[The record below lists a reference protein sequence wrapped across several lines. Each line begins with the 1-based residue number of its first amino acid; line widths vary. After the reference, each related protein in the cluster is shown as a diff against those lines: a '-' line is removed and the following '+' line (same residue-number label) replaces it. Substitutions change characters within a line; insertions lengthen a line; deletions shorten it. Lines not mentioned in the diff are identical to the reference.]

1 MTTPTIDIHFDEK
14 KEQLGDLYGLFFEDL
29 NHAADGGLYAELIEN
44 RSFEFCSID
53 HPTYHALTGWQK
65 EDGTPLEKIP
75 LTLRV
80 MTDEPLHPNN
90 SHYLKINT
98 NAELAI
104 YNAGFNQGLYL
115 EEGASYRISFFA
127 KADLHDQAVT
137 LALLSEQTLLVSA
150 AISLEKDGWQAY
162 EVEVTAPMTTRHGRL
177 GVFFPAGTALAI
189 DMISVFPKATFKG
202 RKNGVRQDLAELLA
216 ATHPKFLRFPGGC
229 LVHDGSLN
237 SHDRDA
243 SYRWKNTLGPIETR
257 PTKRNSWGYN
267 QTLGLGYFEYFQL
280 CEDLGA
286 KPLPVLPAGFDPHH
300 QRAVPLAELQ
310 PWIDDALDLI
320 EFANGPKTSP
330 WGQIRCEMGHPEP
343 FGLEYLAIGNEEVGQ
358 AFFDRYAY
366 FHEAI
371 RANYPDIKLINS
383 AGPFSAGS
391 EYERGW
397 QSAKEHGSDLIDEHY
412 YCAPEWFLAN
422 HHHYDVLDPTG
433 PKVFLG
439 EYAAKTNRWKSA
451 LAEASYMIGLEHNA
465 EKVALACY
473 APLFANDRHVNW
485 APDMIWFDQEK
496 ALGSVNYEVQK
507 LFMTHLGTQ
516 NVGYELQNFPTD
528 RVVDDAAI
536 TGSFG
541 MQADG
546 ADISVTN
553 IHLTDQT
560 SGQKHSYPDQAIRA
574 FDQIELDQITSS
586 HYTLSFDFEKTGGK
600 WDKGFKWY
608 FGKCDEQ
615 NLYHWALGGWQNQDC
630 LLDQV
635 IAGADSVLTQ
645 SIWRVTSDHTYHCR
659 LEVAGR
665 RLKTF
670 VDGKL
675 MNQIEVQP
683 LVIQRAYVN
692 VTYAAAKEV
701 YYLKVVNYEATDFTL
716 NFTKAVEISRLTQ
729 LSADIEA
736 ENHLGQPSE
745 LKRREQVAFRTP
757 AIAIKKHSV
766 TVVEIKNKE

>member
-65 EDGTPLEKIP
+65 EDGRPLEKIP

-177 GVFFPAGTALAI
+177 GVFFPAGAALAI

-216 ATHPKFLRFPGGC
+216 TTHPKFLRFPGGC

-330 WGQIRCEMGHPEP
+330 WGKIRCEMGHPEP

-366 FHEAI
+366 FHA
-371 RANYPDIKLINS
+371 S
-383 AGPFSAGS
+383 FSFS
-391 EYERGW
+391 
-397 QSAKEHGSDLIDEHY
+397 
-412 YCAPEWFLAN
+412 
-422 HHHYDVLDPTG
+422 
-433 PKVFLG
+433 
-439 EYAAKTNRWKSA
+439 
-451 LAEASYMIGLEHNA
+451 
-465 EKVALACY
+465 
-473 APLFANDRHVNW
+473 
-485 APDMIWFDQEK
+485 
-496 ALGSVNYEVQK
+496 
-507 LFMTHLGTQ
+507 
-516 NVGYELQNFPTD
+516 
-528 RVVDDAAI
+528 
-536 TGSFG
+536 
-541 MQADG
+541 
-546 ADISVTN
+546 
-553 IHLTDQT
+553 
-560 SGQKHSYPDQAIRA
+560 
-574 FDQIELDQITSS
+574 
-586 HYTLSFDFEKTGGK
+586 
-600 WDKGFKWY
+600 
-608 FGKCDEQ
+608 
-615 NLYHWALGGWQNQDC
+615 
-630 LLDQV
+630 
-635 IAGADSVLTQ
+635 
-645 SIWRVTSDHTYHCR
+645 
-659 LEVAGR
+659 
-665 RLKTF
+665 
-670 VDGKL
+670 
-675 MNQIEVQP
+675 
-683 LVIQRAYVN
+683 
-692 VTYAAAKEV
+692 
-701 YYLKVVNYEATDFTL
+701 
-716 NFTKAVEISRLTQ
+716 
-729 LSADIEA
+729 
-736 ENHLGQPSE
+736 
-745 LKRREQVAFRTP
+745 
-757 AIAIKKHSV
+757 
-766 TVVEIKNKE
+766 